1 MQRERKPVP
10 GYRPLR
16 SGPNRKLTTLRL
28 KKKNYNSLR
37 GERQVHLQKISTKVQ
52 TKMEQHPARCPFAYF
67 FGILI
72 CHTS

>member
-1 MQRERKPVP
+1 MQREHKLVP

-37 GERQVHLQKISTKVQ
+37 GERQVHAQKKSTKVQ
-52 TKMEQHPARCPFAYF
+52 TKMERHPARCPFGYF
-67 FGILI
+67 LGIPI
-72 CHTS
+72 CNSS